1 MTLAIGHSEGDR
13 VVLDCLLERKAPF
26 SPEAAV
32 AEFAGTLK
40 AYHVS
45 SVRGDRYGGR
55 MAGRTLPSA
64 WHPL

>member
-1 MTLAIGHSEGDR
+1 LAIAHIEERR

-40 AYHVS
+40 AYHCSTVA
-45 SVRGDRYGGR
+45 GDR
-55 MAGRTLPSA
+55 
-64 WHPL
+64 